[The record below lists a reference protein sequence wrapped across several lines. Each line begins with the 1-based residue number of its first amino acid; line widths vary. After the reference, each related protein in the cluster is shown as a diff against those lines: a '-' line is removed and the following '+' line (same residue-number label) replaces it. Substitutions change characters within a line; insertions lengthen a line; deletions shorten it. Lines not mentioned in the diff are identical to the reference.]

1 MSGKHSAGKGDK
13 SRISDFKQY
22 QENYEKCF
30 GKKKVKVKK
39 NGNSNRKTK
48 EG

>member
-22 QENYEKCF
+22 QENYEK
-30 GKKKVKVKK
+30 GLSQ
-39 NGNSNRKTK
+39 NMLDK
-48 EG
+48 ENIRQWLIV